1 MNIINID
8 INVIATYLAAGA
20 GGAGRGA
27 WIFKRWAET

>member
-20 GGAGRGA
+20 GGAGLGA